1 MESLE
6 LIKWFSINQ
15 MKANPE
21 KFQAIA
27 VGKKT
32 KDINVTFNLEGNQIK
47 CESEVKLSGVTID
60 SKLKFNEHISNICK
74 KASRQLNVLKGIGKN
89 LTKLGKL
96 KMYYSFIMS
105 NFNFRSLVWHFC
117 GEINTKKVE
126 KIQERALRFIY
137 EDYSITYEEL
147 LCKSKIPSLKIRRLR
162 TVVLEVFKI
171 INRECPVYL
180 QDLITIKKFIL
191 LEYSFRYQNKAAIPR
206 IRTTHYGLQSFRFAS
221 AKLWN
226 ELPNCFRKETSLIQ
240 FKNLINTWNGS
251 SYQCFACKLT

>member
-1 MESLE
+1 MQS
-6 LIKWFSINQ
+6 
-15 MKANPE
+15 A
-21 KFQAIA
+21 
-27 VGKKT
+27 KKT
-32 KDINVTFNLEGNQIK
+32 KDKNVTFNLEGNQIK

-180 QDLITIKKFIL
+180 QDLITIKQFIL

-206 IRTTHYGLQSFRFAS
+206 IRTTHYGCSPLDLQVQNS
-221 AKLWN
+221 
-226 ELPNCFRKETSLIQ
+226 
-240 FKNLINTWNGS
+240 GM
-251 SYQCFACKLT
+251 SYQTVFEKKHL